1 MNERTIRLHTFCS
14 VKGGVGKT
22 TLAIVCAK
30 ILAAQGRVPVL
41 IDCDLTGTSLADGLN
56 LRAPKVALHEDGS
69 IDFQAASTGIELSVE
84 ESRSAVKIR
93 QARLQEDDRWKDRP
107 HPPPFLNDILNF
119 VVTTN
124 GAPIM
129 EALFWYHKD
138 EDGIRYLPSSSL
150 LDDVKESIVWFYD
163 EPYAW
168 ARAFVRVLYTLAEQ
182 LPTLTDVVVDL
193 PPGTWGFPHE
203 TLRLVSM
210 LHFQDETQLPDD
222 YALLQ
227 NGVAR
232 WIPNPF
238 IVSSRDPNDFVP
250 ALQYVVRH
258 QDVVPT
264 LKPIVN
270 RLDKGEKAL
279 HAKARERLGN
289 ILASSGLEEKLEY
302 VAHSD
307 ALAQMFWLGDVEFAQ
322 ISDKIV
328 KSLRLEKKS

>member
-41 IDCDLTGTSLADGLN
+41 LDCDLTGTSLADGLN

-69 IDFQAASTGIELSVE
+69 IDFEAPSTGAELSVD
-84 ESRSAVKIR
+84 ESRSLVKMR
-93 QARLQEDDRWKDRP
+93 QARLQEDDRWKDRQ

-119 VVTTN
+119 VVTTKRV
-124 GAPIM
+124 PRM
-129 EALFWYHKD
+129 EALFWRHKTD
-138 EDGIRYLPSSSL
+138 DGIRYLPSSSL

-168 ARAFVRVLYTLAEQ
+168 ARAFARVLHTLAEQ

-203 TLRLVSM
+203 TLNLVSL
-210 LHFQDETQLPDD
+210 LHFQDEAPLPDE

-227 NGVAR
+227 DGVAR
-232 WIPNPF
+232 WVPNPF

-264 LKPIVN
+264 LVPVVN
-270 RLDKGEKAL
+270 RSDKGLPAL
-279 HAKARERLGN
+279 RSKIRERHSN
-289 ILASSGLEEKLEY
+289 ILRDIGLEDKLELIPH
-302 VAHSD
+302 VD
-307 ALAQMFWLGDVEFAQ
+307 ALGQLFWDGNVDVGQ
-322 ISDKIV
+322 IPGSILKT
-328 KSLRLEKKS
+328 LRLEMKS